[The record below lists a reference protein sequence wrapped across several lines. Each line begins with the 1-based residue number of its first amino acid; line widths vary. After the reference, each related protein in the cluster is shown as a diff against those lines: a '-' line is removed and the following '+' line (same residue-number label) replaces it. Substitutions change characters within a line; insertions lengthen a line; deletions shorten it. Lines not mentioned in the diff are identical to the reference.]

1 MATNSQNIEENHL
14 KALADEDIFHRKLPE
29 TSKSTSISNKEEQY
43 NTRSCFTS
51 SCDNNQ
57 ICVSNEPRRKSKRH
71 DKNIISSGQD
81 YGAGN
86 LDIITLTN
94 KLRSTLKKQDC
105 ANNSIH
111 DCRRFIISAIIS
123 SQNNYA
129 LRSGR
134 NKTFPSQELS
144 IEEMRSVF
152 DHALAQAIQEQN
164 NLICNNTF
172 TEDSVTNKKIL
183 KENNVVKLEIKKKAL
198 DNESNPGDAHV
209 PILRTAKKS
218 QNEILCK
225 EKINT
230 STSTTS
236 SMAFDR
242 YESPNDH
249 LNNLISQKSST
260 NKYQCSRENKSLSQR
275 GNIKSNPEQNRK
287 SKRLNTKK
295 RILNSDQVQGKSCSR
310 KRLS

>member
-57 ICVSNEPRRKSKRH
+57 ICVSNEPRRKSKMH

-86 LDIITLTN
+86 LDIITLTK

-111 DCRRFIISAIIS
+111 DCRRFINSAIIS

-129 LRSGR
+129 LRSSR
-134 NKTFPSQELS
+134 NKKIPSQELS
-144 IEEMRSVF
+144 IEERRSVF

-164 NLICNNTF
+164 NLICNNNF
-172 TEDSVTNKKIL
+172 TEDSVTNKKNL
-183 KENNVVKLEIKKKAL
+183 KENNVVKLETKKKAV

-218 QNEILCK
+218 QTKILYK
-225 EKINT
+225 DKINKS

-236 SMAFDR
+236 FMAFDR
-242 YESPNDH
+242 YESSNDH
-249 LNNLISQKSST
+249 LSNSISQKSST
-260 NKYQCSRENKSLSQR
+260 DKYQCSRENKSLSQR
-275 GNIKSNPEQNRK
+275 GKIKSNPEQNRK
-287 SKRLNTKK
+287 SKRLSTKK
-295 RILNSDQVQGKSCSR
+295 RILKL
-310 KRLS
+310 LS